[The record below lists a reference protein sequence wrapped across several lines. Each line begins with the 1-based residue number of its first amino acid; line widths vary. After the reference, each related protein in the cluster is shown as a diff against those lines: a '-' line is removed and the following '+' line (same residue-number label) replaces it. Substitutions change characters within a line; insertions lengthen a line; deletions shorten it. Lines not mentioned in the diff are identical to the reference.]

1 MYLTDFFF
9 FSNRRKFEEGNSESE
24 NYFSLLKFKEVK
36 IPPFVALKDKHDIVQ
51 LLSAKIIMK
60 LTKLTK
66 LMFLQINVKDVK
78 KRERERFEK

>member
-1 MYLTDFFF
+1 M
-9 FSNRRKFEEGNSESE
+9 
-24 NYFSLLKFKEVK
+24 K

-78 KRERERFEK
+78 KRERERDLRNKFLVRYLTAEPWTYFWSPLCYVCK